1 MRLNSLSRVTHLPTV
16 VEVTALTVVTV
27 LTLTACRV
35 QVAAERVAV
44 LLQFLGRQTTVEL
57 SRSMLSG
64 VDREQTRNE
73 RLMV

>member
-1 MRLNSLSRVTHLPTV
+1 LPTV

-64 VDREQTRNE
+64 VDREQTHNE
-73 RLMV
+73 GLMV

>member
-1 MRLNSLSRVTHLPTV
+1 MPTV

-73 RLMV
+73 GLMV